1 MQEYLYPSN
10 PYPMKSITLELPDK
24 TYDHLKA
31 IALFE
36 EKPVQAFAKEILILA
51 ERELW
56 KTHGRQTE
64 ELLKGLDYFNKHC
77 R

>member
-1 MQEYLYPSN
+1 MERL
-10 PYPMKSITLELPDK
+10 TLEIPDK
-24 TYDHLKA
+24 AYDHLKS
-31 IALFE
+31 IALFD
-36 EKPVQAFAKEILILA
+36 EKSVQTFAKEILILA

>member
-1 MQEYLYPSN
+1 MERL
-10 PYPMKSITLELPDK
+10 TLEIPDK
-24 TYDHLKA
+24 TYDHLKS
-31 IALFE
+31 IALFD
-36 EKPVQAFAKEILILA
+36 EKSVQTFAKEILILA

-56 KTHGRQTE
+56 KTHGQQTE